1 MIEADIQWGEFH
13 AIVLRMD
20 PMSPYDLQAPR
31 LLATVVVPWIYCV
44 PVHLDPQTL
53 DASPQ
58 MSPVVLCG
66 PDASIRHPPS
76 HHTTPHSKGLLMAG
90 ST

>member
-1 MIEADIQWGEFH
+1 MGRIPRNYSQNGSLE
-13 AIVLRMD
+13 
-20 PMSPYDLQAPR
+20 SPDLQTPR
-31 LLATVVVPWIYCV
+31 LLVTVVAPWIYCV